1 MTDLDIDL
9 QQMALIIIAGMSRGI
24 EISQGNL
31 RILKNYRKSID
42 FSLKHRTELSDL
54 PLFFEDL
61 QKETNKLKKLRR
73 KYRSLKKIRPMNES
87 EALLMKQAI
96 NEVAIYIDARKHD
109 LKDWL
114 YREHS
119 YSYSIRDNSSVLKSC
134 IRAADK
140 HFEES
145 NRNIIRYRLDNPGY
159 KGFAKL
165 ISGRVNEIVLGKQLI
180 FIGYSKG

>member
-1 MTDLDIDL
+1 MGVQIGGFRLTDLDIDL

-24 EISQGNL
+24 KISQGNL

-96 NEVAIYIDARKHD
+96 NEVAI
-109 LKDWL
+109 L
-114 YREHS
+114 Y
-119 YSYSIRDNSSVLKSC
+119 
-134 IRAADK
+134 
-140 HFEES
+140 
-145 NRNIIRYRLDNPGY
+145 
-159 KGFAKL
+159 
-165 ISGRVNEIVLGKQLI
+165 
-180 FIGYSKG
+180 